1 MYFSNTVVKP
11 DHPLY
16 VEPPKDS
23 VEHVYS
29 AIEWINGD
37 MSTAYSTVCYRT
49 KDGMTHRAIVKD
61 NIYTI
66 VKSVKPFGK

>member
-1 MYFSNTVVKP
+1 MYFTTSVVGP

-16 VEPPKDS
+16 VEPPKNS

-37 MSTAYSTVCYRT
+37 KSTAYPVVCYRT
-49 KDGMTHRAIVKD
+49 KDGMTHGAVFKD
-61 NIYTI
+61 GEYII
-66 VKSVKPFGK
+66 RKSVKPFGK